1 MKILNLYA
9 GIGGNRKLWGD
20 EHDIVAVENNDK
32 IAEAYK
38 TFYPMDQ
45 VIIDDAHQFLL
56 DNFKEFDFI
65 WSSPP
70 CQTHSKTNFFLH
82 GQGIIRYPDMQL
94 YQEIIFLR
102 QWGKKIKW
110 VVENVVGYYKPL
122 IEAKQVGRHLF
133 WSNFEITDKE
143 IDYVQIG
150 TMNRSASKDAQ
161 RKAIIREA
169 QIPELLD
176 LHDLKD
182 FKIKNKRQ
190 ILRNCVYPDVGKHV
204 LECAIKDND
213 TRTDN

>member
-9 GIGGNRKLWGD
+9 GIGGNRKLWGN
-20 EHDIVAVENNDK
+20 EHEIVAVENNVE

-38 TFYPMDQ
+38 TFYPTDQ
-45 VIIDDAHQFLL
+45 VIVDDAHQFLL

-102 QWGKKIKW
+102 QWGKKTKW

-133 WSNFEITDKE
+133 WSNFKITQKE
-143 IDYVQIG
+143 FNHITFRTAGISDWEKFHG
-150 TMNRSASKDAQ
+150 F
-161 RKAIIREA
+161 
-169 QIPELLD
+169 D
-176 LHDLKD
+176 LSNYNG
-182 FKIKNKRQ
+182 KNKR
-190 ILRNCVYPDVGKHV
+190 ILLRNCIYPEVGKHV

-213 TRTDN
+213 TRTNN

>member
-20 EHDIVAVENNDK
+20 EHEIVAVENNEE

-38 TFYPMDQ
+38 TFYPIDQ
-45 VIIDDAHQFLL
+45 VIVDDAHQFLL

-102 QWGKKIKW
+102 QWGKKI
-110 VVENVVGYYKPL
+110 
-122 IEAKQVGRHLF
+122 I
-133 WSNFEITDKE
+133 S
-143 IDYVQIG
+143 
-150 TMNRSASKDAQ
+150 
-161 RKAIIREA
+161 
-169 QIPELLD
+169 
-176 LHDLKD
+176 
-182 FKIKNKRQ
+182 
-190 ILRNCVYPDVGKHV
+190 
-204 LECAIKDND
+204 
-213 TRTDN
+213 

>member
-1 MKILNLYA
+1 MKNLLIILLTLLSFIAKGQFNY
-9 GIGGNRKLWGD
+9 NR
-20 EHDIVAVENNDK
+20 
-32 IAEAYK
+32 Y
-38 TFYPMDQ
+38 
-45 VIIDDAHQFLL
+45 
-56 DNFKEFDFI
+56 FKDFDLI

-82 GQGIIRYPDMQL
+82 GKGIIRYPDMQL

-102 QWGKKIKW
+102 QWGKNIKW

-122 IEAKQVGRHLF
+122 IEAKKIGRHLF
-133 WSNFEITDKE
+133 WSNFEITSKD

-150 TMNRSASKDAQ
+150 TMNRSASKEAQ

-176 LHDLKD
+176 LHDLKN

-190 ILRNCVYPDVGKHV
+190 VLRNCVYPDVGKHV